1 MMFAGYGDDY
11 TITTMDEV
19 EYKIDS
25 TSKIVKDADFIYKA
39 SSLDEIA
46 LNVCYEEKDGKKIIQ
61 EYELI
66 NNQTQKEVESKDLN
80 SLIDELGYYQYG
92 NYTEDAT
99 LISVGSASYGY
110 DCETDKSSSLVENG
124 NYTITFDVNEGIV
137 NGFEYLLKDFNKK

>member
-39 SSLDEIA
+39 SSLDEIG
-46 LNVCYEEKDGKKIIQ
+46 LNVWYEEKDGKKIIQ

-66 NNQTQKEVESKDLN
+66 NNQAQKEVESKDLN
-80 SLIDELGYYQYG
+80 SLIDELGYYQ
-92 NYTEDAT
+92 
-99 LISVGSASYGY
+99 
-110 DCETDKSSSLVENG
+110 
-124 NYTITFDVNEGIV
+124 
-137 NGFEYLLKDFNKK
+137 